1 MCYFTNSEQNSPEVI
16 NTIYLVQ
23 DLAEFLESIKS
34 IVSSIIHSHNTR
46 KSLESSTLVDL
57 VC

>member
-1 MCYFTNSEQNSPEVI
+1 MRYFINPEQNCPDMI
-16 NTIYLVQ
+16 NTIYLVE

-34 IVSSIIHSHNTR
+34 IMSSIIHSYNTR

-57 VC
+57 VY